1 MISCSLLGCQML
13 KKSYTHKSTVV
24 SYAVVSYA
32 AIADTNVLLKL
43 IVIIITNILFLLF
56 TIMSLV
62 AGMFTH
68 AKRTKTKRLALIL
81 SGCDAKRDSHNLF
94 SFHLF

>member
-13 KKSYTHKSTVV
+13 KKSYTNKSTVV

-43 IVIIITNILFLLF
+43 IVIIITNILFLL
-56 TIMSLV
+56 SC
-62 AGMFTH
+62 H
-68 AKRTKTKRLALIL
+68 
-81 SGCDAKRDSHNLF
+81 
-94 SFHLF
+94 